1 VTPEVDR
8 DADNSWEFT
17 GNHYLAAPW
26 IDPADGAIHGVNVLH
41 RGMASLLSWAGARR
55 PEPGGVPLLRMVV
68 LVEGVETPVEDV
80 KWERLD
86 RWIPRWRG
94 RAGEVAVTVTICTPG
109 GFDPLAPGAVI
120 LVRTESAERVRVGI
134 RLEGRWSWTL
144 RTAASTRPAL
154 PANRARREGAAVVL
168 EAGEMPMG
176 AGLAIL
182 ATGPGGRAELG
193 RPGSDQRS
201 GAHAG
206 GVASADGGAQPG
218 AAEQAGGP
226 AELVAVNGEAI
237 EFRLQTEATTRG
249 KGTSA
254 FVLGVAPD
262 GDGALAAAR
271 RLAGIGAEELVRRA
285 RLDLASLN
293 RATDEVAAR
302 DIVARNLVFHHY
314 SAAAR
319 AIDDDRLYPVL
330 SRSPDHGECAVFAET
345 EALSWSLPAYALTD
359 PLIAREVLLRVLE
372 VYSDRPG
379 NMRRYID
386 GGILDAGYSL
396 ARALDHGLAIERYIE
411 ITRDDTFADEPLVQQ
426 VLRELDEAAYT
437 RLHRE
442 IFLAGTDTL
451 AGGERADYPYVAWDN
466 AQLWRLSQVIDRWLR
481 VEAGGPKP
489 RFARADAEIE
499 AAFWQRF
506 TTEVDGLGVIPYSID
521 LRGKAAVYD
530 DPAGSLRLLPFVGLC
545 AQDDPIWLNTMELLH
560 SKSYPLFLGGQPY
573 PGFAGRSRPGEA
585 RFSALCAD
593 LLCPWRARSLET
605 LRSLHL
611 PGGVACETWDPAT
624 GRVASGPY
632 AASEAG
638 FLVWTLLTGAPRD
651 EVAAGAAK
659 SKKRVA
665 S

>member
-1 VTPEVDR
+1 MDR
-8 DADNSWEFT
+8 NADSGWEFT
-17 GNHYLAAPW
+17 GNHYLAVPW

-41 RGMASLLSWAGARR
+41 RGMASLLSWAGTRR

-68 LVEGVETPVEDV
+68 VVDGVETPVEDV

-94 RAGEVAVTVTICTPG
+94 RAGVVTVTVTICTPG
-109 GFDPLAPGAVI
+109 GFDPLAPGGVI
-120 LVRTESAERVRVGI
+120 LVRTESSERVRVEI

-154 PANRARREGAAVVL
+154 PANRARRDGAAVVL

-182 ATGPGGRAELG
+182 ASGPGGSAELG
-193 RPGSDQRS
+193 RAGSHEES
-201 GAHAG
+201 
-206 GVASADGGAQPG
+206 
-218 AAEQAGGP
+218 GGP
-226 AELVAVNGEAI
+226 SELVVVNGEAI
-237 EFRLQTEATTRG
+237 EFRLQSDATVRG
-249 KGTSA
+249 KGTAA

-330 SRSPDHGECAVFAET
+330 SRSPDHGECAVFTET

-411 ITRDDTFADEPLVQQ
+411 ITRDETFADEPLVQQ

-437 RLHRE
+437 RLHPE

-466 AQLWRLSQVIDRWLR
+466 AQLWRLSQVIDRWLH

-499 AAFWQRF
+499 ASFWQRF

-521 LRGKAAVYD
+521 LHGKAAVYD

-560 SKSYPLFLGGQPY
+560 SKSYPLFLGGHPY

-624 GRVASGPY
+624 GRAASGPY